1 MNQKALWER
10 CAHGSV
16 RDWTMRMNFEWIIP
30 VVFLF
35 SLLSL
40 SSTWAQDVEIE
51 NVPNE
56 IVAVKLGPFAQ
67 SYEVDVSVNPFYLR
81 GDFDGDSK
89 ADYAVRIKS
98 KVGNASGIAIWLS
111 SLHKLV
117 VLGAGVAFKVS
128 GSVVSNLDFLNTWQ
142 VYGKRP
148 VQRGV
153 ESGQPPHLIG
163 EAILA
168 GKRESASGLIYWSGK
183 SFIWYQQGD

>member
-16 RDWTMRMNFEWIIP
+16 RDWTMRMKFEWIIP

-128 GSVVSNLDFLNTWQ
+128 GSVVSNLDFLIHGRST
-142 VYGKRP
+142 
-148 VQRGV
+148 
-153 ESGQPPHLIG
+153 ESGRF
-163 EAILA
+163 
-168 GKRESASGLIYWSGK
+168 REELNLDSLHTL
-183 SFIWYQQGD
+183 